1 MNSKNVPPCP
11 RSQVSGCLVASD
23 NDNYK
28 DSDKST
34 EFAARALTIAKCF
47 LSNDQQRLATRL
59 RSDVLIFASHM
70 GKGNTDPETRSKAVD
85 GRRTADESQLDRDK
99 WMQWEWNSNEN
110 ANANSNQTV
119 PETTLIK
126 GSRA

>member
-59 RSDVLIFASHM
+59 RGYDLTFLSLQAIWAKVTQTQKQGQRPST
-70 GKGNTDPETRSKAVD
+70 GG
-85 GRRTADESQLDRDK
+85 GRRTKASWTETNGCSESGIQMK
-99 WMQWEWNSNEN
+99 MQMRI
-110 ANANSNQTV
+110 QT
-119 PETTLIK
+119 K
-126 GSRA
+126 RCQRQH